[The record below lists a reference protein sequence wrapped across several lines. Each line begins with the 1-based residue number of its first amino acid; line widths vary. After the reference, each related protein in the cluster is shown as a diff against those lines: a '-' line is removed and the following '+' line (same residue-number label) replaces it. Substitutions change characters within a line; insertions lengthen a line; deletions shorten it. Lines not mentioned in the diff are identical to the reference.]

1 MGKRPPARTPAEQ
14 EKRMIRLAMECAEKQ
29 LAEGTAA
36 PSTVNLYLRMGTTAY
51 QLERQR
57 LEMETRLMEAKA
69 KNLESQARVEELIED
84 ATAAWRRYSGA
95 EEIYDEG

>member
-1 MGKRPPARTPAEQ
+1 
-14 EKRMIRLAMECAEKQ
+14 MIGLAVECAEKQ
-29 LAEGTAA
+29 LREGTAA

-69 KNLESQARVEELIED
+69 RNLESQTKVEELIAE
-84 ATAAWRRYSGA
+84 ATAALRRYSGA
-95 EEIYDEG
+95 DEVYE